1 MLQQILVQGYEYV
14 KFKKNEDYW
23 IGIFGER
30 KKKKKELLYVKT
42 SVQQIVCCFV

>member
-23 IGIFGER
+23 IGIFGE
-30 KKKKKELLYVKT
+30 KKKKKELLYVKK
-42 SVQQIVCCFV
+42 SVQQIVCFFV

>member
-30 KKKKKELLYVKT
+30 KKKKKRIAL
-42 SVQQIVCCFV
+42 C